1 MTTILGIKKEHLNRV
16 PKELLK
22 TWKPAC
28 NSYEIQTAYD
38 KISPSEW
45 FSISEEIGKLEIGF
59 VKSPEIERGMTSE
72 EREAIRNFK
81 SKRLATESDLPKLLL
96 SLGISYT
103 LLSLEGDFLNKKV
116 KKEKFGSKS
125 RLYPEKKKLE
135 KNGIP
140 KNPYVPKKT
149 KSQKIKVKPFL
160 GFFEGFK
167 KE

>member
-1 MTTILGIKKEHLNRV
+1 MATILGIKKEHLNRV

-28 NSYEIQTAYD
+28 NSYEIQIAYD

-45 FSISEEIGKLEIGF
+45 FLISEEIGKLEIEF
-59 VKSPEIERGMTSE
+59 MKSPKIY
-72 EREAIRNFK
+72 AIRNFI

-103 LLSLEGDFLNKKV
+103 LLSLEGDFLSKKV
-116 KKEKFGSKS
+116 KKVNFGSKS
-125 RLYPEKKKLE
+125 LFYPEKKKLE
-135 KNGIP
+135 KKET
-140 KNPYVPKKT
+140 KNPYVPKKNKKPKN
-149 KSQKIKVKPFL
+149 KSETLFRI
-160 GFFEGFK
+160 FEGLK

>member
-1 MTTILGIKKEHLNRV
+1 MATILGIKKEHLNRV

-28 NSYEIQTAYD
+28 NSYEIQIAYD

-45 FSISEEIGKLEIGF
+45 FLISEEIGKLEIEF
-59 VKSPEIERGMTSE
+59 IKSPEIY
-72 EREAIRNFK
+72 AISSFI

-103 LLSLEGDFLNKKV
+103 LLSLEGDFLSKKV
-116 KKEKFGSKS
+116 KKENFGSKS

-135 KNGIP
+135 KKET

-149 KSQKIKVKPFL
+149 KSQKIK
-160 GFFEGFK
+160 E
-167 KE
+167 

>member
-1 MTTILGIKKEHLNRV
+1 MITILGIKKEHLNRV

-28 NSYEIQTAYD
+28 NSYEIQTAYE

-45 FSISEEIGKLEIGF
+45 FSISEEIEKLEIGF
-59 VKSPEIERGMTSE
+59 LESPEREKLE
-72 EREAIRNFK
+72 EWINFI
-81 SKRLATESDLPKLLL
+81 SKRLATESDLPKILL

-135 KNGIP
+135 KKET

-160 GFFEGFK
+160 GFFEGFTNK
-167 KE
+167 

>member
-28 NSYEIQTAYD
+28 NSYEIQTAYE

-45 FSISEEIGKLEIGF
+45 FSISEEIEKLEIGF
-59 VKSPEIERGMTSE
+59 LESPEREKLE
-72 EREAIRNFK
+72 EWINFI
-81 SKRLATESDLPKLLL
+81 SKRLATESDLPKILL

-103 LLSLEGDFLNKKV
+103 LLSLEGDFLSKKV

-135 KNGIP
+135 KKET

-160 GFFEGFK
+160 GFFEGFTNK
-167 KE
+167 

>member
-1 MTTILGIKKEHLNRV
+1 MTILGIKKEHLNRV

-22 TWKPAC
+22 TWKPVC

-45 FSISEEIGKLEIGF
+45 FSIPEEIEKLEIGF
-59 VKSPEIERGMTSE
+59 LESPERTKQKKFI
-72 EREAIRNFK
+72 NFK
-81 SKRLATESDLPKLLL
+81 SKRLATESDLPNVLL

-103 LLSLEGDFLNKKV
+103 LLSLKGDFLSKKV

-135 KNGIP
+135 KKET
-140 KNPYVPKKT
+140 KNPYVPKKN
-149 KSQKIKVKPFL
+149 KKPKNKNKTVVRIF
-160 GFFEGFK
+160 
-167 KE
+167 

>member
-1 MTTILGIKKEHLNRV
+1 MATILGIKKEHLNRV

-28 NSYEIQTAYD
+28 NSYEIQIAYD

-45 FSISEEIGKLEIGF
+45 FLISEEIGKLEIEF
-59 VKSPEIERGMTSE
+59 MKSPEIY
-72 EREAIRNFK
+72 AIEKFK

-103 LLSLEGDFLNKKV
+103 LLSLEEDFLSKKV
-116 KKEKFGSKS
+116 KKVNFGSKS
-125 RLYPEKKKLE
+125 LFYPEKKKLE
-135 KNGIP
+135 KKET

-149 KSQKIKVKPFL
+149 KSQKTLFRIF
-160 GFFEGFK
+160 
-167 KE
+167 

>member
-1 MTTILGIKKEHLNRV
+1 MATILGIKKEHQNRV

-28 NSYEIQTAYD
+28 NSYEIQIAYD
-38 KISPSEW
+38 KISPLEW
-45 FSISEEIGKLEIGF
+45 FLISEEIGKLEIEF
-59 VKSPEIERGMTSE
+59 MKSPEIKNHSE
-72 EREAIRNFK
+72 GEIDAIRNFK
-81 SKRLATESDLPKLLL
+81 SERLATESDLPKLLL

-103 LLSLEGDFLNKKV
+103 LLSLEGDFLSKKV

-125 RLYPEKKKLE
+125 SLYPEKKKLE
-135 KNGIP
+135 KKET

-160 GFFEGFK
+160 GFFEGLK